1 MKNKQKC
8 LELQLKNS
16 EKWLKN
22 QETPKM
28 LVISM
33 LSDAQEQEA
42 IGSSN
47 RRTLNAVKYIIDN
60 YFVKA

>member
-1 MKNKQKC
+1 MFGTTTK
-8 LELQLKNS
+8 ELREMVEESRN
-16 EKWLKN
+16 
-22 QETPKM
+22 PKM